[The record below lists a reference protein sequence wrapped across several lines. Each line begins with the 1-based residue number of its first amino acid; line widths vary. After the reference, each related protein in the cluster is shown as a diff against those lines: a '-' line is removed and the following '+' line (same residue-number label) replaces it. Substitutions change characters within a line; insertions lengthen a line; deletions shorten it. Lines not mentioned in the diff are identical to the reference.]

1 MEKGVPKMVFL
12 LNMRWRVPV
21 SMSSAITPTQVPSTM
36 MRSSAKNS
44 MWKLQL
50 CLNKSASVALNRTK
64 ESYFNRLS
72 IQRMKHSVPRPVRR
86 ASSPMCLP
94 TRPVLQRLP
103 TKRSLQVH
111 PSVVTQNPGVN
122 TLT

>member
-1 MEKGVPKMVFL
+1 MEKGVPRMVFL

-21 SMSSAITPTQVPSTM
+21 SMSSATTPTQVPSTM
-36 MRSSAKNS
+36 IRSSAKNS

-64 ESYFNRLS
+64 ESYFNRLP
-72 IQRMKHSVPRPVRR
+72 IQRMKHSVPRPVRC

-94 TRPVLQRLP
+94 ARPVLQRLT
-103 TKRSLQVH
+103 TKRSLHIRQQG
-111 PSVVTQNPGVN
+111 SYSNPGVN
-122 TLT
+122 ALT